1 MCKCS
6 YKEFCVA
13 QLIIKK
19 LSWWEGNAKQ
29 LILWGPIAAVQAS
42 TLAGL
47 GYFYHRLNELEMQ
60 SAVPQ
65 QPLLANTLQD
75 VAPPIPAVRTSRIP
89 PPLPPVPAPSP
100 VVLQVT
106 MASPVTQDVMRV
118 GQDFSIAEKPVVAK
132 SKPAA
137 KKNKNTNTAKD
148 DSSKKHVKAVAA
160 DTTLVTFDLTAQANR
175 SALPSLPAIEVNT
188 MAIEPEPEVQL
199 DAEPEIVPHR
209 TAPVGVSKWVY
220 LGELRDYGW
229 YGQKLRIS
237 PDSGLPQEGGTYQT
251 QQIHG
256 LYDEPHGR
264 RVMGGFQLGDTVTV
278 QKVRQEANGGVWAE
292 VRKVRSV
299 GKLGCVRCTQ

>member
-1 MCKCS
+1 M
-6 YKEFCVA
+6 A
-13 QLIIKK
+13 QLIIKR

-29 LILWGPIAAVQAS
+29 LILWGPIAAAQAS

-47 GYFYHRLNELEMQ
+47 GYFYHRLNELEVQ

-65 QPLLANTLQD
+65 QSLLAHTLQD
-75 VAPPIPAVRTSRIP
+75 VAPPTPTVRTSRIP
-89 PPLPPVPAPSP
+89 LPLPPVPAPSP
-100 VVLQVT
+100 VVLLQVT

-118 GQDFSIAEKPVVAK
+118 GQDFSIEEKPVVAK

-137 KKNKNTNTAKD
+137 RKNKNTNTAK
-148 DSSKKHVKAVAA
+148 
-160 DTTLVTFDLTAQANR
+160 DLTAQANR
-175 SALPSLPAIEVNT
+175 SALRSLPAVEVNT
-188 MAIEPEPEVQL
+188 VAIEPEPEVQV
-199 DAEPEIVPHR
+199 DVEPEIVPHR

-299 GKLGCVRCTQ
+299 GKPGCVRCTQ